1 MVFTLKIGYVS
12 RYPPVHCG
20 VGEYTR
26 LLVHGLK
33 SVYPEAEIYILASTE
48 AGEDSYIDRE
58 ANVRIIPS
66 FDRGEASYE
75 RLLQVLNDI
84 GGVDVLHVQ
93 HEYGIFGLNSG
104 IARQVFNAKE
114 AGLTKAVVFTMHTVY
129 HVAGG
134 REEAVKLQSML
145 SLADAVIIHSVLQEF
160 ELQVQG
166 VDPTRI
172 RRIPHG
178 TLINP
183 YLGYS
188 RGMLSKKLGLGDL
201 GGSFILATPGF
212 LRYDKGLDL
221 LIEALN
227 NVESDA
233 KLIIAGE
240 KQAGYGYIDVE
251 DENIILIERYLSG
264 DEILALAALADVIV
278 LPYRDKPGKYSV
290 SGILHLS
297 MGSLK
302 PIIGTRVP
310 RLIELYEYAPRLTI
324 PPRSV
329 EDLSSM
335 IRWVKDNYDLAVSYT
350 SNVYSYAASTQWPRI
365 AYSHLKLYRSLIS
378 KTREKPVRPFLFDS
392 K

>member
-1 MVFTLKIGYVS
+1 MS

-26 LLVHGLK
+26 FLVLGLR
-33 SVYPEAEIYILASTE
+33 SVYPRAEVYVFSSTE
-48 AGEDSYIDRE
+48 AGEDQYIDSE
-58 ANVRIIPS
+58 AGVRIIPS
-66 FDRGEASYE
+66 FERGESSYK
-75 RLLQVLNDI
+75 RLIRELNEV
-84 GGVDVLHVQ
+84 GGVDIIHVQ

-104 IARQVFNAKE
+104 VAEQVLAARD
-114 AGLTKAVVFTMHTVY
+114 AGLAKAVVFTMHTVY
-129 HVAGG
+129 HVASG
-134 REEAVKLQSML
+134 REEAVRLQSLL
-145 SLADAVIIHSVLQEF
+145 SLADAVIVHSVLQEF

-183 YLGYS
+183 YLGHS
-188 RGMLSKKLGLGDL
+188 RSILSRKLGLDGLD
-201 GGSFILATPGF
+201 GSFILATPGF

-221 LIEALN
+221 LVEALEG
-227 NVESDA
+227 VGHGV
-233 KLIIAGE
+233 KLVIAGE
-240 KQAGYGYIDVE
+240 RQAGPGYLDTTN
-251 DENIILIERYLSG
+251 ENIVLIERYLSG
-264 DEILALAALADVIV
+264 DEILMLAALADAIV

-324 PPRSV
+324 PPRSI
-329 EDLSSM
+329 EDLASM
-335 IRWVKDNYDLAVSYT
+335 IKWVRDNYDLAVSYT
-350 SNVYSYAASTQWPRI
+350 SSIYSYAASTQWPRV
-365 AYSHLKLYRSLIS
+365 AYSHLRLYKSLLS
-378 KTREKPVRPFLFDS
+378 SVKEKPVRPYLLDS
-392 K
+392 R